1 MLRQLLISNFAIIES
16 LELNF
21 AEGMSVLTG
30 ETGAGKSIL
39 LGALG
44 LTLGDRADST
54 VLRQDKQRA
63 EVTADFDIAGLKAVK
78 QWLQAHDLDAD
89 GECII
94 RRIIGND
101 GRSRAYIN
109 GQPQPLQL
117 LKELGEHLVDIH
129 GQHAHQSLLKRDIQ
143 RQLLDEFAHNTD
155 LLSDIS
161 KAYKH
166 WKKLHGER
174 GQLHLDNQQRESR
187 LELISYQVTEL
198 KDLDLNEAELTQL
211 DEEHAR
217 LANASRLLE
226 SGENALQTLDGA
238 DGSTAVSQLNRSL
251 TEIQAIAELDHKLTP
266 VSELLDSAIIQ
277 AQEASTELRHYLSDL
292 ELDPQRLEWVEQRL
306 ADIQDQA
313 RKHHVKP
320 DELPALLIQLEQEQ
334 SQLKSSRARL
344 DTLDAEIAA
353 VLTRYQELAKK
364 LSNSR
369 NKAITRLS
377 AQVTANMQELGM
389 NGGHFDIKVES
400 LPLDEPTPYGQERL
414 EFQVSANPGQALQ
427 AMAKVASGGE
437 LSRISLAIQVI
448 NAGQTAIPTLIFDEV
463 DVGIGGGVAE
473 KVGRQLRSLGS
484 RCQVLCVTHQPQVA
498 ALGHNHFQISKQTR
512 EGSTFTE
519 VVSLPEQERIKEVA
533 RMLGGV
539 EMTDQTLLHARE
551 MLELGQQQDK
561 GKTRKRA

>member
-1 MLRQLLISNFAIIES
+1 MLKQLHIRNFAIIES

-54 VLRQDKQRA
+54 ALRPDKQRA
-63 EVTADFDIAGLKAVK
+63 EITADFDISGLTVVE
-78 QWLQAHDLDAD
+78 QWLQAHDLDSD
-89 GECII
+89 DECII
-94 RRIIGND
+94 RRVIGSD

-129 GQHAHQSLLKRDIQ
+129 GQHAHQSLLKREVQ
-143 RQLLDEFAHNTD
+143 RQLLDEFADNTS
-155 LLSDIS
+155 LLSDLAQ
-161 KAYKH
+161 AYKL
-166 WKKLHGER
+166 WKNLHTER
-174 GQLHLDNQQRESR
+174 EQLYLVNQQRESR
-187 LELISYQVTEL
+187 LELVSYQVTEL
-198 KDLDLNEAELTQL
+198 KSLDLNEAELTQL

-226 SGENALQTLDGA
+226 SGQSALQTLDSA
-238 DGSTAVSQLNRSL
+238 DGATAINQLNRSL
-251 TEIQAIAELDHKLTP
+251 IEVQALAELDKKLTP

-277 AQEASTELRHYLSDL
+277 AQEASTELNHYLSDL
-292 ELDPQRLEWVEQRL
+292 ELDPQRLEWIEQRL

-320 DELPALLIQLEQEQ
+320 EELPALLIQLELEQ
-334 SQLKSSRARL
+334 SQLESSGARL
-344 DTLDAEIAA
+344 DTLDAEISAA
-353 VLTRYQELAKK
+353 LSRYQGLAKK
-364 LSNSR
+364 LTDSR
-369 NKAITRLS
+369 SKAITRLS

-400 LPLDEPTPYGQERL
+400 LSVDEPTPYGQERL

-427 AMAKVASGGE
+427 AMSKVASGGE

-473 KVGRQLRSLGS
+473 KIGRQLRNLGS

-512 EGSTFTE
+512 KGSTFTE
-519 VVSLPEQERIKEVA
+519 VLNLPAEERVNEVA

-539 EMTDQTLLHARE
+539 EITEQTLSHAQE
-551 MLELGQQQDK
+551 MLDMGQEQDK
-561 GKTRKRA
+561 GKARKRA